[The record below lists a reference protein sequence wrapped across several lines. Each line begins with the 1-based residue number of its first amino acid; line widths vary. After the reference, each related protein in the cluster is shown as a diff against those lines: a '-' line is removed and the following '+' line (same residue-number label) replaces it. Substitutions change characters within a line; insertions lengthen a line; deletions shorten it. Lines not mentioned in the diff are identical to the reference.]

1 MPTKKTTSAPK
12 KAKSETAIH
21 EKKEAP
27 KKSSS
32 AKKVESSEK
41 EIVSKK
47 VKKEEST
54 GSSSKETSTRKETLK
69 ISVKAFEH
77 RVVDEAVKKIVSSA
91 KDTGSQTVGPIPLPT
106 KIEKFTLNRSTFV
119 NKNAREQFEI
129 RRHRRLLL
137 INEPTPETLETLQK
151 LNLPSGVGV
160 DIEVVSS

>member
-1 MPTKKTTSAPK
+1 MTATKAKAKPAPK
-12 KAKSETAIH
+12 KEAAKTTA
-21 EKKEAP
+21 KKAPLKEA
-27 KKSSS
+27 
-32 AKKVESSEK
+32 KVSN
-41 EIVSKK
+41 
-47 VKKEEST
+47 
-54 GSSSKETSTRKETLK
+54 TSRKETLK

-77 RVVDEAVKKIVSSA
+77 RVVDEAVKKIISAA

-160 DIEVVSS
+160 DIAIVAAA